1 VLARCSGRLVLS
13 ALALAVGLLVGPLLA
28 GHASAYLGVCATD
41 PVVVLSDGMRVT
53 VTTAIVDTPKDVRSV
68 VYTIHA
74 PAGVT
79 LNHVHS
85 WGRLHRVERVQVA
98 GDQAP
103 GSYRVDTVVSTG
115 TAGVA
120 VTTTATLTDTTLG
133 VVVDLRSV
141 SGVSGQTVAV
151 SLAG

>member
-1 VLARCSGRLVLS
+1 
-13 ALALAVGLLVGPLLA
+13 
-28 GHASAYLGVCATD
+28 
-41 PVVVLSDGMRVT
+41 
-53 VTTAIVDTPKDVRSV
+53 
-68 VYTIHA
+68 
-74 PAGVT
+74 VT

-98 GDQAP
+98 GDQAS